1 MKRIIIIIFVFIQCQ
16 LLFAQ
21 TTISISA
28 NAVRHEDDLLKIQIP
43 YIESGNPGNDIVWQL
58 GIATDDSPEF
68 LQSINSNGDTIAIY
82 EEGRMLHF
90 VMRNDTLYDKG
101 IQSRR
106 AHRIYAQERPVLHYP
121 FGYGDRIEG
130 SYAGVGRDENLTYT
144 VDGNGYTEADGFGV
158 LTDGT
163 DTLRHVT
170 RLHMHDEYILDY
182 GEQDLQHLAEDRYL
196 WYCAGYRYPVQET
209 WQLSLREDS
218 TLTPLDSTAYLY
230 LPVMQLA
237 DLPDDP
243 ENAQIQAD
251 LAAADDSART
261 SPLQP
266 SGPFSPVSAKLS
278 PDGTSIILEYELASD
293 VPLHILASDILGTL
307 LGSVHYAS
315 RPAGIWQDHLTLSR
329 RPVGGIAVVNVECGM
344 QSLTMK
350 MTSTE

>member
-1 MKRIIIIIFVFIQCQ
+1 MKRFILLSYLFLELQ

-68 LQSINSNGDTIAIY
+68 QQSINSNGDTIAIY

-101 IQSRR
+101 TQSRR
-106 AHRIYAQERPVLHYP
+106 AHKVYAQERPVLHYP
-121 FGYGDRIEG
+121 FAYGDCIEG
-130 SYAGVGRDENLTYT
+130 SYAGEGRDEFLTYI
-144 VDGNGYTEADGFGV
+144 VAGNGYTDADGTGV
-158 LTDGT
+158 LTDGV

-170 RLHMHDEYILDY
+170 RLHMHDEYTLAY

-196 WYCAGYRYPVQET
+196 WYSAGYRYPVQET
-209 WQLSLREDS
+209 WQLSLREGS

-251 LAAADDSART
+251 LAASDDSIQV
-261 SPLQP
+261 SM
-266 SGPFSPVSAKLS
+266 SVGPFSPISAILS
-278 PDGTSIILEYELASD
+278 PDGTFLTLTYELDADS
-293 VPLHILASDILGTL
+293 PLRILASDILGSL
-307 LGSVHYAS
+307 LGYAHYDA
-315 RPAGIWQDHLTLSR
+315 RPAGTWQENIALSL
-329 RPVGGIAVVNVECGM
+329 RPVGGIVVINVECGA
-344 QSLTMK
+344 QSLMMK
-350 MTSTE
+350 VTE

>member
-1 MKRIIIIIFVFIQCQ
+1 MKRFILLSYLFLELQ

-43 YIESGNPGNDIVWQL
+43 YIESGNPGSDAVWQL

-106 AHRIYAQERPVLHYP
+106 AHRNYVQERPVLHYP
-121 FGYGDRIEG
+121 FGYGDRVEG

-170 RLHMHDEYILDY
+170 RLHMHDEYTLAY
-182 GEQDLQHLAEDRYL
+182 GEEQDLQHLAEDRYL
-196 WYCAGYRYPVQET
+196 WYCAGYRYPVQE
-209 WQLSLREDS
+209 SCK
-218 TLTPLDSTAYLY
+218 
-230 LPVMQLA
+230 
-237 DLPDDP
+237 
-243 ENAQIQAD
+243 
-251 LAAADDSART
+251 SA
-261 SPLQP
+261 
-266 SGPFSPVSAKLS
+266 V
-278 PDGTSIILEYELASD
+278 
-293 VPLHILASDILGTL
+293 
-307 LGSVHYAS
+307 
-315 RPAGIWQDHLTLSR
+315 
-329 RPVGGIAVVNVECGM
+329 
-344 QSLTMK
+344 
-350 MTSTE
+350 